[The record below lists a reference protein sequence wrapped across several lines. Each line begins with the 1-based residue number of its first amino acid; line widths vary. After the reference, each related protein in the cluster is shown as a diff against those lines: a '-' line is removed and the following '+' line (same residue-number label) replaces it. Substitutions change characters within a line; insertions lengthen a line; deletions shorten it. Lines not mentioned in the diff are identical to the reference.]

1 MFRRE
6 ICNIDRI
13 FVQTGLNILA
23 FTHRNLDV
31 RKIGLLHIE
40 KDDQQGRLRELKSEL
55 CLIELCFL
63 STCNR
68 IEFTFVCDYQWEEE
82 HTLKLISALY
92 SSLTKHQ
99 ILEFVAQVEHY
110 AEYNAVDHAL
120 AVASSIDSLIIGERE
135 IITQVRTAF
144 EFCRDA
150 GLSGDLIRLLM
161 KQVIQTAKKV
171 YTETSIAS
179 KPVSVV
185 SLAYH
190 QLKKFNIPLD
200 ARILF
205 IGAGVTNTTMGR
217 FLKKHGFK
225 NFVVFNRTY
234 EKAQTLAEEIRG
246 IPFALVDLKNYQN
259 GFDVIITCTGADSH
273 IINKEIY
280 ENLLAGETDKK
291 IVIDLAIPQ
300 DLDPEI
306 IEKHK
311 IDYISVAHLQL
322 ISNQNLKERTKEIKH
337 VEEILSLGN
346 SEFFTLLKER
356 SVENAMREVPEQIKS
371 IKSAAI
377 NEVFRK
383 DIENMDPQS
392 REILEKV
399 IGYMEKKYISGPM
412 LLAKT
417 IILENA

>member
-1 MFRRE
+1 M
-6 ICNIDRI
+6 
-13 FVQTGLNILA
+13 QTGLNILA

-31 RKIGLLHIE
+31 SKIGLLHIE
-40 KDDQQGRLRELKSEL
+40 KADQPKRLQDLKSKL
-55 CLIELCFL
+55 GLQELCFL

-68 IEFTFVCDYQWEEE
+68 VEFTFVSTIEWQEE
-82 HTLKLISALY
+82 HTCNLLSSLY
-92 SSLTKHQ
+92 SNLSGHQ
-99 ILEFVAQVEHY
+99 VAEFVSHVEHY

-120 AVASSIDSLIIGERE
+120 AVASSIDSMIVGERE

-144 EFCRDA
+144 EFCREA
-150 GLSGDLIRLLM
+150 GLTGDFIRLLM
-161 KQVIQTAKKV
+161 KQVIETAKKV

-200 ARILF
+200 ARILL
-205 IGAGVTNTTMGR
+205 IGAGVTNTTMAR
-217 FLKKHGFK
+217 FLKKHGFR

-234 EKAQTLAEEIRG
+234 EKAHTLAEEIRG
-246 IPFALVDLKNYQN
+246 IPMALVDLKNYQN
-259 GFDVIITCTGADSH
+259 GFDVVITCTGADNH
-273 IINKEIY
+273 IITKEIY
-280 ENLLAGETDKK
+280 DGLLMGERTKK

-306 IEKHK
+306 IQKNK
-311 IDYISVAHLQL
+311 IDYISVAHLQV
-322 ISNQNLKERTKEIKH
+322 ISNQNLLERTKEIKH
-337 VEEILSLGN
+337 VEEILSQGN
-346 SEFFTLLKER
+346 TAFFALLKER
-356 SVENAMREVPEQIKS
+356 SVERAMREVPEQIKS
-371 IKSAAI
+371 IKSIAI

-392 REILEKV
+392 REVLEKV

-412 LLAKT
+412 LLAKK